1 MLWFGKKKEAPKRKR
16 RVVTPVYAEPI
27 PDYSVD
33 ETELT
38 ELSDTDLS
46 NITLC
51 QQREEQLKSGELLTD
66 SDLFRKTRWGQDRRD
81 V

>member
-1 MLWFGKKKEAPKRKR
+1 MSWFSKKKESPKRKR
-16 RVVTPVYAEPI
+16 RVVTPAYAEPI
-27 PDYSVD
+27 PTFTVD
-33 ETELT
+33 ETDMT

-51 QQREEQLKSGELLTD
+51 QERQEQMKNGELLSD
-66 SDLFRKTRWGQDRRD
+66 ADLFRKTRWGQDRRN